1 MREVSTEVLEREID
15 ARVRWRATSSETGG
29 AAGEKTKAEDGA
41 LMPSFREAEQAILRG
56 EGIKRRRRAMSDE
69 REAGTT
75 SEDED
80 GPAKR
85 AALRKIE
92 KLERSAQAAAA
103 RLATAK
109 GALAELVGMNATFV
123 IDDRECVIGRST
135 EDLKVDVDLSLE
147 GRAMKIS
154 RQQAFLKLRWNGE
167 FALRNVGHRPIW
179 CNNTPLSTGQRCIL
193 RPHTLLEIGGLRLLF
208 VPNPTLIRDVAPVGT

>member
-1 MREVSTEVLEREID
+1 MCEVSTEVLEREID
-15 ARVRWRATSSETGG
+15 AHVRWRAPSSETGG
-29 AAGEKTKAEDGA
+29 DAGEKTEAEDGA
-41 LMPSFREAEQAILRG
+41 RMPSFREAEQAILRG
-56 EGIKRRRRAMSDE
+56 EGMKRRRRAMSDE

-85 AALRKIE
+85 TALRKIE

-154 RQQAFLKLRWNGE
+154 RQQAFLKLRWKKQRGDVNSRATWLATG
-167 FALRNVGHRPIW
+167 RNFMPS
-179 CNNTPLSTGQRCIL
+179 PAK
-193 RPHTLLEIGGLRLLF
+193 PAYK
-208 VPNPTLIRDVAPVGT
+208 PK